1 MAEDPFSDRLK
12 KLEDRLKVADTAR
25 AEPPSRR
32 SEYTQSSLAWR
43 MVTELVAGMGLGVG
57 IGYGLDSLFGTM
69 PLFLM
74 LFAILG
80 FAAGVR
86 TMMRTAD
93 DVKNK
98 RSEGALLR
106 DADERKTRSPDRDR
120 E

>member
-1 MAEDPFSDRLK
+1 
-12 KLEDRLKVADTAR
+12 
-25 AEPPSRR
+25 
-32 SEYTQSSLAWR
+32 

-57 IGYGLDSLFGTM
+57 IGYGLDSLFGTI

-98 RSEGALLR
+98 RSEAALLR
-106 DADERKTRSPDRDR
+106 DADATSAGSPDRDK

>member
-57 IGYGLDSLFGTM
+57 IGCGLDSLFGTM

>member
-1 MAEDPFSDRLK
+1 MAEDPISDRLR
-12 KLEDRLKVADTAR
+12 KLEDRLKTAHTSR

-93 DVKNK
+93 DVRNK

-106 DADERKTRSPDRDR
+106 DADATATRSSDRDR

>member
-1 MAEDPFSDRLK
+1 MEEDPISDRLR
-12 KLEDRLKVADTAR
+12 KLEDRLKAAETAR
-25 AEPPSRR
+25 AEPVSRR
-32 SEYTQSSLAWR
+32 SGYTQSSLAWR

-74 LFAILG
+74 LFSVLG

-93 DVKNK
+93 DVRNK
-98 RSEGALLR
+98 RSEAALLR
-106 DADERKTRSPDRDR
+106 DADATTTRSPDRDR